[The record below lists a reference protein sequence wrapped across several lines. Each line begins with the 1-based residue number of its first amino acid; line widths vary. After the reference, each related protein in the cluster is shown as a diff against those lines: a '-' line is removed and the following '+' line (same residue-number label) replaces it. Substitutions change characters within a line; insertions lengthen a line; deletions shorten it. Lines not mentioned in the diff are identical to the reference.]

1 MGTKPTERM
10 RWCLGGNWGLG
21 DGTGVS
27 VLTSMSL
34 CSLELGSGSGM

>member
-1 MGTKPTERM
+1 MDTKPTGRM
-10 RWCLGGNWGLG
+10 QWCLGDNWGLD